1 MESCAIGQPRP
12 KRRGKKSVDSCPSF
26 SDSKTKAVR
35 GKIKIERKD
44 PPPPP
49 PPDRESGGHMN
60 MRDIGNDPG
69 VVKPS
74 FEMTKEGQK
83 RSSYKGEYGDDVAR
97 VAEIG
102 MARRKKKK

>member
-1 MESCAIGQPRP
+1 MESCEMGQPRP
-12 KRRGKKSVDSCPSF
+12 RKRGKKSVNSCPSF

-35 GKIKIERKD
+35 GKIKIAKKD

-60 MRDIGNDPG
+60 VRDLGNYSG
-69 VVKPS
+69 QVKPS
-74 FEMTKEGQK
+74 FEMSKDGQK

-102 MARRKKKK
+102 MARRKKK